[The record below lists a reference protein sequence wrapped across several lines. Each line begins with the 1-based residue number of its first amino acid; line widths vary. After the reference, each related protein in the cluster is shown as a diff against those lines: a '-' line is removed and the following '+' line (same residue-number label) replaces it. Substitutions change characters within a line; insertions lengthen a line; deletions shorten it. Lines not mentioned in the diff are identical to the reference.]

1 MQKGKDR
8 SPLNNA
14 GQQMIRESTS
24 EGNLDLLSL
33 KKLVIEDLKNEL
45 KQKDLVINM
54 LQRNFEGIS
63 LNYKEEMSKSLE

>member
-24 EGNLDLLSL
+24 EGKKQNLMDYQQ
-33 KKLVIEDLKNEL
+33 KIEDIKNEL